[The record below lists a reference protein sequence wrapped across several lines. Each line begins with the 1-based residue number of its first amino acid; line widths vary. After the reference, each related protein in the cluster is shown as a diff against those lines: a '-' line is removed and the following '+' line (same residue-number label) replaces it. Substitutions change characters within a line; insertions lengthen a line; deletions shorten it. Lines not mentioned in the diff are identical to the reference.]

1 MSARLPVVILL
12 LAALSASACGRRAD
26 LDRPSVV
33 AAAEARGGEAGET
46 PPQEDRRF
54 ILDGLID

>member
-26 LDRPSVV
+26 LDRPSV